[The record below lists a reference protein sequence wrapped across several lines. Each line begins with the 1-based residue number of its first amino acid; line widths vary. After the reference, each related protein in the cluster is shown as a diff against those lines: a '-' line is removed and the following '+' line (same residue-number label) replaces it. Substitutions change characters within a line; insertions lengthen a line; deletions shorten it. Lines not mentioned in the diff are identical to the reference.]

1 MSTPIVLAF
10 ACGLACLA
18 ALLTHDRLAG
28 LRARVA
34 DAFARIDAELGR
46 RHEAAARLAEAAT
59 PYLRY
64 ERDTL
69 AAVAAAAERAETSRT
84 TLAAGAG
91 GAADAPSLA
100 ALADLEDALSGELAR
115 LRIVVDAYPE
125 ARADG
130 RVRAIV
136 AELASVDA
144 RIVRACAEHR
154 DAVATFDA
162 CRRRFPAPLVAR
174 LTGLAEAARFEIGP
188 ARAPARTGGTGR
200 AAVAP
205 A

>member
-34 DAFARIDAELGR
+34 DAFSRIDAELGR
-46 RHEAAARLAEAAT
+46 RHEAAAGLAEAAT

-69 AAVAAAAERAETSRT
+69 AAVAAAAERAETFRAM
-84 TLAAGAG
+84 LGAGA
-91 GAADAPSLA
+91 GAADASSLA

-115 LRIVVDAYPE
+115 LRIIVDAYPE

-130 RVRAIV
+130 RVRTIV

-154 DAVATFDA
+154 DAVAAFDA
-162 CRRRFPAPLVAR
+162 CRQRFPAPLVAR

-188 ARAPARTGGTGR
+188 AGASARTGGTGR
-200 AAVAP
+200 AAAAP

>member
-18 ALLTHDRLAG
+18 ALLTRDRLAG
-28 LRARVA
+28 LRARIA
-34 DAFARIDAELGR
+34 DAFARIDAELRR
-46 RHEAAARLAEAAT
+46 RHAAAASLAEAAT

-69 AAVAAAAERAETSRT
+69 AAVAAAAERAETSR
-84 TLAAGAG
+84 AALGAG
-91 GAADAPSLA
+91 PDGVADGASLA
-100 ALADLEDALSGELAR
+100 ALAGLEDALSDALAR
-115 LRIVVDAYPE
+115 LRIVMDAYPE
-125 ARADG
+125 TRADG
-130 RVRAIV
+130 RARELV
-136 AELASVDA
+136 AELASVDG

-154 DAVATFDA
+154 DAVAAFDA

-188 ARAPARTGGTGR
+188 AARTGRPPWGR
-200 AAVAP
+200 TAAST
-205 A
+205 